1 MISFEPSPL
10 PSVFLRSF
18 AAKKSEIKQREKV
31 SKADFIKRKEENY
44 SNQH

>member
-18 AAKKSEIKQREKV
+18 AAKKSGIKQKEKV
-31 SKADFIKRKEENY
+31 SKDDFIKMEKEYY
-44 SNQH
+44 SNQR